1 MCTCPHAL
9 AHVQNQIILTSVS
22 GIVYCIYQCPDMAH
36 TQQFRIDSS
45 QCVTWKCV
53 IGKVLNV
60 KPGYQILLSITHC
73 FNSFWKAT
81 ILLHAILLQQLTR
94 TCSTKKKWFSL
105 FYFPGFISFSLFFFS
120 CSSVIHWMGHGFQCL
135 TYANRH
141 GQLSS
146 DFQVKEFVVM
156 DACLW
161 LPVCTDL
168 LRIITSCHAKHTDT
182 L

>member
-1 MCTCPHAL
+1 MCNWEGPECQARISNFVVHHTLFQLLLESYNFIACHL
-9 AHVQNQIILTSVS
+9 ATAINKNMQHKEKMVQPIL
-22 GIVYCIYQCPDMAH
+22 
-36 TQQFRIDSS
+36 
-45 QCVTWKCV
+45 
-53 IGKVLNV
+53 
-60 KPGYQILLSITHC
+60 
-73 FNSFWKAT
+73 
-81 ILLHAILLQQLTR
+81 
-94 TCSTKKKWFSL
+94 FSR
-105 FYFPGFISFSLFFFS
+105 FYFFFSFFFS